1 MVDSIQ
7 SSGIPV
13 PPEGRPIEQTGNQ
26 QRTDAVRAT
35 GDGRQALPETAREKT
50 DKIELSDA
58 ARKLASEARDVSP
71 EITESGTLSPERL
84 TTVTKRLNEG
94 FYDNEA
100 VRNEIARLLM
110 PDLRTQTGE

>member
-1 MVDSIQ
+1 MIDSIQ

-13 PPEGRPIEQTGNQ
+13 PPEGRSIEQAGNQ

-35 GDGRQALPETAREKT
+35 GDGHDTHAEAAREKT
-50 DKIELSDA
+50 DRIELSDA
-58 ARKLASEARDVSP
+58 ARKLASEAPDVSQ

-84 TTVTKRLNEG
+84 TTVTKRLSEG

-100 VRNEIARLLM
+100 VHNEIARRLM

>member
-1 MVDSIQ
+1 MIHSIN
-7 SSGIPV
+7 SGGIPA
-13 PPEGRPIEQTGNQ
+13 PPEGQPIEQTGNQ

-35 GDGRQALPETAREKT
+35 GNGPDTHAEAAREKT
-50 DKIELSDA
+50 DRIELSDA
-58 ARKLASEARDVSP
+58 ARKLASEAPDVSQ

-84 TTVTKRLNEG
+84 TTVTKRLSEG

-100 VRNEIARLLM
+100 VHNEIARRLM